1 MGAFGAGGQR
11 GGDCG
16 AAGEYPHGSGAVS
29 AGRGGVFY
37 GADVENL
44 ADAAKDEKGSLKKM
58 PRSVELRGVFVFNP
72 YGELNIKMNK
82 NNDKPINI
90 NCKAEFGMKLI
101 TKAKLSEDG
110 AKEVWSKVADNF
122 RLPILLLAI
131 GCLFALMCLG
141 ISLIKWW

>member
-1 MGAFGAGGQR
+1 
-11 GGDCG
+11 
-16 AAGEYPHGSGAVS
+16 
-29 AGRGGVFY
+29 
-37 GADVENL
+37 
-44 ADAAKDEKGSLKKM
+44 
-58 PRSVELRGVFVFNP
+58 VELRGVFVFNP
-72 YGELNIKMNK
+72 YGELNIKMNE
-82 NNDKPINI
+82 NDDKPINI

-101 TKAKLSEDG
+101 TEAKLSEDG

>member
-1 MGAFGAGGQR
+1 MLPENPKKQPLQGGNL
-11 GGDCG
+11 
-16 AAGEYPHGSGAVS
+16 A
-29 AGRGGVFY
+29 GVFHST
-37 GADVENL
+37 L
-44 ADAAKDEKGSLKKM
+44 A
-58 PRSVELRGVFVFNP
+58 
-72 YGELNIKMNK
+72 ELNRKMNE
-82 NNDKPINI
+82 NDDKPINI

-101 TKAKLSEDG
+101 TEAKLSEDG

>member
-1 MGAFGAGGQR
+1 MQQTTRKLWTQKNHIYGVI
-11 GGDCG
+11 
-16 AAGEYPHGSGAVS
+16 AVFEEIATS
-29 AGRGGVFY
+29 RMAHYTRPIPPV
-37 GADVENL
+37 NRQH
-44 ADAAKDEKGSLKKM
+44 EKT

-72 YGELNIKMNK
+72 YGELNIKMNE
-82 NNDKPINI
+82 NDDKPINI

-101 TKAKLSEDG
+101 TEAKLSEDG